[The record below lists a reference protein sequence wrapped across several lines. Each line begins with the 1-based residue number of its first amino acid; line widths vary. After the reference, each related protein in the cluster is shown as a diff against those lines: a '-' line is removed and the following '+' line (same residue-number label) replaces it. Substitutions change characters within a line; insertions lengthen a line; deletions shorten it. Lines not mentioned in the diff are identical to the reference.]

1 VKIEPRG
8 ARSIELHTE
17 VNGKPVHLAL
27 DTGNAFYATTH
38 KEVLERIGLWDANKK
53 PSYMTQAWVASGP
66 VDSFY
71 MYVPKATI
79 FGVPVEESVWS
90 IIDLPS
96 ATATD
101 DGTVGYGFLKNFNI
115 VIDYERRHV
124 WLENWTGKVAEM
136 PKSEPGMMIYQVDGA
151 YTVVAVYKGSP
162 AESAGV
168 KRGDRVLAI
177 DGKSL
182 SSVRPEDIGGM
193 IKGDDGTTCKVVL
206 SRGGIIHR
214 LDVPRK
220 LMVNRPNV
228 GS

>member
-1 VKIEPRG
+1 
-8 ARSIELHTE
+8 
-17 VNGKPVHLAL
+17 
-27 DTGNAFYATTH
+27 
-38 KEVLERIGLWDANKK
+38 
-53 PSYMTQAWVASGP
+53 
-66 VDSFY
+66 
-71 MYVPKATI
+71 
-79 FGVPVEESVWS
+79 
-90 IIDLPS
+90 
-96 ATATD
+96 
-101 DGTVGYGFLKNFNI
+101 
-115 VIDYERRHV
+115 
-124 WLENWTGKVAEM
+124 
-136 PKSEPGMMIYQVDGA
+136 MIYQVDGA